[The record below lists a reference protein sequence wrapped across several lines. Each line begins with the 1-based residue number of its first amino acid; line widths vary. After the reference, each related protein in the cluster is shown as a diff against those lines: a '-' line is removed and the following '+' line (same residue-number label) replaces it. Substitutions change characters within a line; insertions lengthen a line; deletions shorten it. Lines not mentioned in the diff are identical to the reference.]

1 MSDEEIHRQVL
12 KDYVEELKDQK
23 DITSFME
30 TASAVS
36 AVFHQDRRM
45 EGLYDRQK
53 DVISGFTGLWRHCAD
68 VAYHLEKEWKK
79 ANGDAEFIDCVD
91 SIVGRMFDYE
101 SEWGHILDGD
111 DLEAA
116 ACEVIA
122 EVQGP
127 GHYEEYFFD
136 FYDQTHRSLNGTA
149 TKVRVRAYEPTL
161 RLDKGGQGMVNMT
174 GKEKT
179 DSDHN
184 VVWSIHSFSQKDDWM
199 LVADFDTEES
209 AIKVAKQ
216 ITGTK
221 DK

>member
-1 MSDEEIHRQVL
+1 MGDEQIYLERIADL
-12 KDYVEELKDQK
+12 EAELKSK
-23 DITSFME
+23 ESFSSFME

-36 AVFHQDRRM
+36 AVFHQDSRM

-53 DVISGFTGLWRHCAD
+53 DVVSGFTGLWRHCAD

-101 SEWGHILDGD
+101 SEYGHILEDE

-116 ACEVIA
+116 ACEVVA

-127 GHYEEYFFD
+127 GHYEEHFFD

-161 RLDKGGQGMVNMT
+161 RLDKGGQDMVNMT

-184 VVWSIHSFSQKDDWM
+184 VVWSIHSFSEKEGWM
-199 LVADFDTEES
+199 LVADFDREES